1 MILVDS
7 SAWIEL
13 LRATERPA
21 DRMLQRLLLSGE
33 ELAVTEPVVMEV
45 LVGVR
50 SAREEEAVRG
60 QLVGFALLSVG
71 GIDAYE
77 QAAEIYRLCRA
88 AGDTV
93 RRMLDCLIA
102 VPAIRAG
109 VPILHVDHDFDVI
122 ARHTPLEVVALD
134 D

>member
-1 MILVDS
+1 MILVES
-7 SAWIEL
+7 SAWIDL
-13 LRATERPA
+13 LRATEGPG
-21 DRMLQRLLLSGE
+21 DRTLQRLLAQGE
-33 ELAVTEPVVMEV
+33 EIAVTEPVVMEV
-45 LVGVR
+45 LAGVR
-50 SAREEEAVRG
+50 STREEEAVRG

-71 GIDAYE
+71 GVDAYE

-88 AGDTV
+88 AGDSV
-93 RRMLDCLIA
+93 RRVLDCLVA

-109 VPILHVDHDFDVI
+109 VPILHVDRDFDVI

>member
-1 MILVDS
+1 VILVDS

-21 DRMLQRLLLSGE
+21 HQTLRRLLGAGQ

-45 LVGVR
+45 LVGLR

-60 QLVGFALLSVG
+60 QLVGFPLLSVG
-71 GIDAYE
+71 GIESYE
-77 QAAEIYRLCRA
+77 QAAEIYRHCRG
-88 AGDTV
+88 AGETV
-93 RRMLDCLIA
+93 RRLLDCLIA

-109 VPILHVDHDFDVI
+109 VPILHVDRDFDVI
-122 ARHTPLEVVALD
+122 ARHTPLEVVELD
-134 D
+134 G

>member
-21 DRMLQRLLLSGE
+21 HRTLRRLLSAGDE
-33 ELAVTEPVVMEV
+33 VAVTEPVVMEV
-45 LVGVR
+45 LSGVGTV
-50 SAREEEAVRG
+50 REEEAVRG
-60 QLVGFALLSVG
+60 QLAGFSLLPVG

-77 QAAEIYRLCRA
+77 QAAEIHRVCRS
-88 AGDTV
+88 AGETV
-93 RRMLDCLIA
+93 RRILDCLIA

-109 VPILHVDHDFDVI
+109 VPVLHADRDFDAI
-122 ARHTPLEVVALD
+122 ARHTSLEVFALD
-134 D
+134 E

>member
-21 DRMLQRLLLSGE
+21 HRILRRLLVAGE

-77 QAAEIYRLCRA
+77 QAGEIYRICRA
-88 AGDTV
+88 AGDNV
-93 RRMLDCLIA
+93 RRTLDCLIA

-109 VPILHVDHDFDVI
+109 VPILHVDRDFDVI
-122 ARHTPLEVVALD
+122 ARHTPLEVVAFD
-134 D
+134 G

>member
-21 DRMLQRLLLSGE
+21 HRTLRRLLTTGE
-33 ELAVTEPVVMEV
+33 EVAVTEPVVMEV
-45 LVGVR
+45 LAGV
-50 SAREEEAVRG
+50 ADVREEEAVRG
-60 QLVGFALLSVG
+60 QLVGFALLPIG

-77 QAAEIYRLCRA
+77 HAADVNRACRA
-88 AGDTV
+88 AGETV
-93 RRMLDCLIA
+93 RSLLACLIA
-102 VPAIRAG
+102 VPAIRAA
-109 VPILHVDHDFDVI
+109 VPILHANRDFDVI
-122 ARHTPLEVVALD
+122 ARHTPLETVPLD